1 MVYHYTSPE
10 GLFEIIKK
18 QNVRFTDCQYMND
31 KSEFMYIREP
41 LLKALRKCEGELKFK
56 HYSELIDK
64 EILVNYG
71 ERTTEYIPPKAG
83 STNGHLQTSDK
94 RHYVFCTSKSD
105 DSLGM
110 WHYYTKG
117 KNYQGYNIGFDE
129 KKLVKDVVEK
139 SSGAYNYTFKHFKI
153 IYNEQNQ
160 IDMLVKFLRKVDE
173 DIVKWCK
180 NKKGEI
186 NRYDG
191 DSISRMVLSGSLDY
205 SKYQLMFKH
214 PAYADEKEYRFVLSI
229 SDAKIDEFSETFKKD
244 YFIRNGIITPCC
256 TMSFDRGSINNITVS
271 PTMELKL
278 VQYSTDKLLI
288 ENGYSKRI
296 EIKQSE
302 IPVRF

>member
-56 HYSELIDK
+56 HYSELIVK

-83 STNGHLQTSDK
+83 STNGHLKTSDK

-139 SSGAYNYTFKHFKI
+139 SSGGYNYTFKHFKI

-160 IDMLVKFLRKVDE
+160 IDMLEKFLREVDKE
-173 DIVKWCK
+173 IVSMCENDKDEFEK
-180 NKKGEI
+180 
-186 NRYDG
+186 YDG
-191 DSISRMVLSGSLDY
+191 ESYSKIVFSGMLDY
-205 SKYQLMFKH
+205 REYQLMFKH
-214 PAYADEKEYRFVLSI
+214 PAYVDEKEYRFVLSI
-229 SDAKIDEFSETFKKD
+229 SDARIKDFSDIINKD
-244 YFIRNGIITPCC
+244 YFVHNGITTPCC
-256 TMSFDRGSINNITVS
+256 TLSFDRGSINNITVS
-271 PTMELKL
+271 PTMEFNL
-278 VQYSTDKLLI
+278 VQYSTDMFLK